1 MRSLKA
7 LALLALV
14 AAPPASAFTMYNAGE
29 GGARANIAGPEGAAH
44 ALPNERGAGAAR
56 NHVSIYSGVMPGTHQ
71 TLPPPAALF
80 KTSKPKTAK
89 AARTARYVR

>member
-1 MRSLKA
+1 MRSLKF

-44 ALPNERGAGAAR
+44 AVPNERGTAGTR

-71 TLPPPAALF
+71 TLPPPSALF
-80 KTSKPKTAK
+80 KTSKPKVAK
-89 AARTARYVR
+89 TARVVR